1 MGSGKQLS
9 ESIVLLILRREPEMT
24 YMSEEGYKKLLA
36 DLKELEGKLYNE
48 LQHAESRSVAAIAKQ
63 YRETIKEIEEI
74 EGTDNGEDEIS
85 KLINDGESR
94 SVRPNRSK
102 V

>member
-1 MGSGKQLS
+1 MMQSVTDKPRVCQLK
-9 ESIVLLILRREPEMT
+9 ELLLIL
-24 YMSEEGYKKLLA
+24 A
-36 DLKELEGKLYNE
+36 KEIDDSPGARDMASL
-48 LQHAESRSVAAIAKQ
+48 SKQ